1 MNSVGWAFS
10 SLSSADAA
18 GTAREGGNVM
28 AGEQEVDVNE
38 SAGTRAYLM
47 QMVRRYYGNLI
58 DAWHYSEQPDKAW
71 ECAEQAVRQGVW
83 DHPMQRAREHIPGLA
98 AHPVHD
104 PAQFWFTGYLEENYP
119 RIRAEVE
126 QVLDAPM
133 DPVRPT
139 VEDRAL
145 IRRGTWKQAHLFRDG
160 RWQEQ
165 VCARFPVTASILEQV
180 PEVTTLS
187 PGVITMSRVSPGT
200 HIMPHCG
207 PTNAVLRIHL
217 PLIVP
222 AGLTLR
228 VAGRRMRWVEGRCLV
243 FDDSFEHEVRH
254 EGTEDRVVLIL
265 DTLHPGL
272 DGDHRERLLQR
283 RRTFEEQMVDFLREH
298 GMERVETRDGT
309 VVFHPNA
316 TVREE
321 LAYYMAVTGVTGAEV
336 CGDEVVW
343 HRGDRPASPA
353 DATEASAWG

>member
-1 MNSVGWAFS
+1 M
-10 SLSSADAA
+10 
-18 GTAREGGNVM
+18 
-28 AGEQEVDVNE
+28 NE
-38 SAGTRAYLM
+38 STGTRAYLM
-47 QMVRRYYGNLI
+47 QMVRRHYGNLI
-58 DAWHYSEQPDKAW
+58 DAWHYSGEPEKAW
-71 ECAEQAVRQGVW
+71 ACAEQAVRQGVW
-83 DHPMQRAREHIPGLA
+83 DHPMQRAREHLPGLA
-98 AHPVHD
+98 AQPVHD
-104 PAQFWFTGYLEENYP
+104 AARFWFTGYLEENYP

-126 QVLDAPM
+126 RVLDTPA

-165 VCARFPVTASILEQV
+165 VCARFPVTAGILEQV

-222 AGLTLR
+222 DGLTLR
-228 VAGRRMRWVEGRCLV
+228 VAGRRVRWTEGKCLV

-265 DTLHPGL
+265 DTLHPDLGG
-272 DGDHRERLLQR
+272 DDHRRLLQR
-283 RRTFEEQMVDFLREH
+283 RRTFEEQMVDFLRER
-298 GMERVETRDGT
+298 GLERMETRGEEI
-309 VVFHPNA
+309 VFHPGT
-316 TVREE
+316 TVRAE

-336 CGDEVVW
+336 RGDEVVW
-343 HRGDRPASPA
+343 QRAEPPSAGTDAARAPA
-353 DATEASAWG
+353 DGEA

>member
-1 MNSVGWAFS
+1 
-10 SLSSADAA
+10 
-18 GTAREGGNVM
+18 M
-28 AGEQEVDVNE
+28 AGEQGNGASEGV
-38 SAGTRAYLM
+38 GTRAYLM

-58 DAWHYSEQPDKAW
+58 DAWHYSGQPERAW

-83 DHPMQRAREHIPGLA
+83 EQPMQRAREHIPGLA
-98 AHPVHD
+98 AQPVHD
-104 PAQFWFTGYLEENYP
+104 PSQFWFISYLEENYA

-126 QVLDAPM
+126 QVLDQPL

-145 IRRGTWKQAHLFRDG
+145 IRKGSWKQAHLFRDG
-160 RWQEQ
+160 RWRDE

-217 PLIVP
+217 PLIIP

-228 VAGRRMRWVEGRCLV
+228 VAGQDLRWVEGKCLI

-254 EGTEDRVVLIL
+254 DGTEDRVVLIL
-265 DTLHPGL
+265 DMLHPDLG
-272 DGDHRERLLQR
+272 GDQRERLLQR
-283 RRTFEEQMVDFLREH
+283 RLTFEEQMVDFLKEH
-298 GMERVETRDGT
+298 GMDRMETRDDG
-309 VVFHPNA
+309 VVFRPNP
-316 TVREE
+316 TVRDE
-321 LAYYMAVTGVTGAEV
+321 LAYYMAVTGVTGAELR
-336 CGDEVVW
+336 GNEVVW
-343 HRGDRPASPA
+343 HRSEERPA
-353 DATEASAWG
+353 